1 MYYLDYY
8 CKHCGYACHELPGE
22 YKCPECG
29 NIMKRPNRKFETQIS
44 SVRTARFIF
53 LLIFAGGFCIFVLTS
68 YIGTVVYII
77 IVYFVRKRS
86 NKRWR
91 DKAIRIG

>member
-1 MYYLDYY
+1 M
-8 CKHCGYACHELPGE
+8 
-22 YKCPECG
+22 
-29 NIMKRPNRKFETQIS
+29 
-44 SVRTARFIF
+44 RTARFIF
-53 LLIFAGGFCIFVLTS
+53 LLIFAGGFCIFVLTP

-77 IVYFVRKRS
+77 IVYFVRKRF

>member
-1 MYYLDYY
+1 MVFGKLRSKNVD
-8 CKHCGYACHELPGE
+8 KEIKDIINNVA
-22 YKCPECG
+22 
-29 NIMKRPNRKFETQIS
+29 S
-44 SVRTARFIF
+44 SMRTARFIF
-53 LLIFAGGFCIFVLTS
+53 LLIFVGGFCIFVLTP

-77 IVYFVRKRS
+77 IVYFVRKRF